1 MCLQTLRKTLYDS
14 LYFHDSTHW
23 QQTPAW
29 NSLAYSYLVLKGY
42 LQQQD
47 PYECHQS
54 KMVPTHLL
62 YLEYQI

>member
-14 LYFHDSTHW
+14 LYLYE
-23 QQTPAW
+23 TPAW
-29 NSLAYSYLVLKGY
+29 NSLAYSYLVLKGC

>member
-14 LYFHDSTHW
+14 LYSYE
-23 QQTPAW
+23 TPAW

-62 YLEYQI
+62 CLEYQI

>member
-1 MCLQTLRKTLYDS
+1 MTPLIDNKLQPEIVTYS
-14 LYFHDSTHW
+14 
-23 QQTPAW
+23 
-29 NSLAYSYLVLKGY
+29 YSYLVLKGY